1 MQVFS
6 ARLSAAAVLADAF
19 SVFPAGG
26 FKVLPTIEEAVD
38 CLLRGAEE
46 KFRVFAD
53 VSSLAAGEGGARIA
67 AEAAFLREERRDAV
81 IDQNRGLHEPG
92 GAAIPVREVPEAK
105 KTAMDAGGLFKR
117 IIHPASR
124 FKAMIEFGLKLFS
137 RARIAADRVV
147 LLTNASLML
156 SRKLIIPDGFGMKFA
171 EKVFRQH
178 VSLLRS
184 RNDVPKR
191 CSDIAE
197 HQRVGERLLVR
208 NAVFEKK
215 SGGFP

>member
-46 KFRVFAD
+46 EFRVFAD

-92 GAAIPVREVPEAK
+92 GAAILQTDHPSGEPLQGNARVRSQA
-105 KTAMDAGGLFKR
+105 
-117 IIHPASR
+117 
-124 FKAMIEFGLKLFS
+124 
-137 RARIAADRVV
+137 
-147 LLTNASLML
+147 LLSSANCC
-156 SRKLIIPDGFGMKFA
+156 
-171 EKVFRQH
+171 
-178 VSLLRS
+178 RS
-184 RNDVPKR
+184 RGA
-191 CSDIAE
+191 SY
-197 HQRVGERLLVR
+197 ER
-208 NAVFEKK
+208 
-215 SGGFP
+215 FPAAFQEADNSR